1 MKKITGEL
9 FDGVLKEWGMI
20 VALVLLAMPPML
32 FHSVFFG
39 GLHSGFV
46 NGFDMELWRQLKYP
60 IIDMGLLMLLVLVV
74 VEIVHWIGKKWVKW
88 VVYGFAVALATVRI
102 WLWWVFRLR
111 ITPMALTLLLETNGR
126 ESSEFVHLYL
136 FGWYGVG
143 LVGIVVGLI
152 GICYLFEWIDK
163 RVELNG
169 VWKKIALCL
178 SIACLVWGMIEM
190 RWMVR
195 LLNCDVTEDIVSW
208 QNEACYEELSFGS
221 SNVFALL
228 YSIVNVKCIGNDV
241 KQCGIT
247 AYNVQKRKSEVLC
260 QNDSLVVA
268 FVLGESYCKLHS
280 SLYGYG
286 RATSPLLNEEKEGGN
301 LYVFNDIVS
310 SYTYTSKVL
319 KSIFFIDEE
328 ESQPWYKYAFFPQ
341 LFRMAEFEVD
351 LWSNQQD
358 APNMSAFAAND
369 IVSVMYNKHIKTLS
383 YTNISDFDCGYD
395 EDLVAD
401 YRKKIFDLNC
411 NRLMIF
417 HLMGQHMDVPD
428 RFPHTA
434 ENMVFKGTDG
444 RSAKIAMYDN
454 ACVYNDKVV
463 AEIIDM
469 VRDKKSVVVYFS
481 DHGEEV
487 YDYRDCYGR
496 KAAEPGMEKEFLKYQ
511 AEVPFMIWCSDKYKE
526 AYPEIIEDIKSS
538 VDKPFITDNVCQ
550 VMFHLAGLKS
560 PWCKEERDLLSD
572 KYKCGRR
579 IVNGIYDY
587 DEIMGR
593 K

>member
-1 MKKITGEL
+1 MKKFIEKL
-9 FDGVLKEWGMI
+9 CDGVVKEWGMI

-32 FHSVFFG
+32 FAPVFFG

-111 ITPMALTLLLETNGR
+111 ISPSTLMLLFETNSR
-126 ESSEFVHLYL
+126 KTNEFTQIYL
-136 FGWYGVG
+136 MNWNGVG
-143 LVGIVVGLI
+143 LVGIILGLI
-152 GICYLFEWIDK
+152 GLCWILEWVC
-163 RVELNG
+163 RGVELKG
-169 VWKKIALCL
+169 AWRKIVVWLSVVCL
-178 SIACLVWGMIEM
+178 IWGMIEI
-190 RWMVR
+190 RWIVR
-195 LLNCDVTEDIVSW
+195 LVECDKSEEVFTW
-208 QNEACYEELSFGS
+208 KREACYDDYSYSAF
-221 SNVFALL
+221 NVQAIL
-228 YSIVNVKCIGNDV
+228 YSVICNKCVAGDID
-241 KQCGIT
+241 QCGLT
-247 AYNVQKRKSEVLC
+247 ACVIDAKKNEVVC
-260 QNDSLVVA
+260 DNDSLVVV
-268 FVLGESYCKLHS
+268 FVLGESYIKSHS
-280 SLYGYG
+280 GLYGYE
-286 RATSPLLNEEKEGGN
+286 RNTTPLLQKEKEESK
-301 LYVFNDIVS
+301 LYTFNDVVAPF
-310 SYTYTSKVL
+310 TLTTDAVKTL
-319 KSIFFIDEE
+319 FFTNDNSEIWCKE
-328 ESQPWYKYAFFPQ
+328 AFFPQ
-341 LFRMAEFEVD
+341 LFKMAGFEVD
-351 LWSNQQD
+351 MWDNQLFDKANTTITFGMFAVLYNEKLRKMSYSNICD
-358 APNMSAFAAND
+358 SHFTFD
-369 IVSVMYNKHIKTLS
+369 DTLV
-383 YTNISDFDCGYD
+383 D
-395 EDLVAD
+395 D
-401 YRKKIFDLNC
+401 YKDKSFDLDC
-411 NRLMIF
+411 NRLVVF
-417 HLMGQHMDVPD
+417 HLTGQHMDVPD

-434 ENMVFKGTDG
+434 DNMVFKGTDDK
-444 RSAKIAMYDN
+444 SEKIAMYDN

-496 KAAEPGMEKEFLKYQ
+496 KAVEPGMEKEFLKYQ

-526 AYPEIIEDIKSS
+526 AYPEIIEDIKAS

-560 PWCKEERDLLSD
+560 PWYKEERDLLSD
-572 KYKCGRR
+572 KYKCGKRV
-579 IVNGIYDY
+579 VNGIYDY

>member
-1 MKKITGEL
+1 MT
-9 FDGVLKEWGMI
+9 
-20 VALVLLAMPPML
+20 
-32 FHSVFFG
+32 
-39 GLHSGFV
+39 
-46 NGFDMELWRQLKYP
+46 
-60 IIDMGLLMLLVLVV
+60 
-74 VEIVHWIGKKWVKW
+74 
-88 VVYGFAVALATVRI
+88 
-102 WLWWVFRLR
+102 
-111 ITPMALTLLLETNGR
+111 LTLLLETNNQ

-136 FGWYGVG
+136 LGWYGVG

-152 GICYLFEWIDK
+152 GLCYLFEWINS
-163 RVELNG
+163 RVVLKG
-169 VWKKIALCL
+169 VWKKTAIVVSVVCL
-178 SIACLVWGMIEM
+178 IWGMIKI
-190 RWMVR
+190 RWIVK
-195 LLNCDVTEDIVSW
+195 LLDCDVTEDVVSW

-247 AYNVQKRKSEVLC
+247 AYNVQKRKGEVLC
-260 QNDSLVVA
+260 QNDSLVVV
-268 FVLGESYCKLHS
+268 FVLGESYCKQHS

-286 RATSPLLNEEKEGGN
+286 RETSSLLNVEKEDEI
-301 LYVFNDIVS
+301 LYIFNDVVS
-310 SYTYTSKVL
+310 PYTYTSKVI
-319 KSIFFIDEE
+319 KSIFFVEE
-328 ESQPWYKYAFFPQ
+328 ENQPWYKYAFFPQ
-341 LFRMAEFEVD
+341 LFKMAEFEVD
-351 LWSNQQD
+351 LWSNQLKS
-358 APNMSAFAAND
+358 PNTFAFAAND

-383 YTNISDFDCGYD
+383 YTNISDFDFGYD
-395 EDLVAD
+395 EGLVDD
-401 YRKKIFDLNC
+401 YRKRFFDLYS

-417 HLMGQHMDVPD
+417 HLMGQHVDASD
-428 RFPHTA
+428 RFPHTKD
-434 ENMVFKGTDG
+434 NLVFNGTDEK
-444 RSAKIAMYDN
+444 SEKIAMYDN

-463 AEIIDM
+463 AKIIDM

-526 AYPEIIEDIKSS
+526 AYPEIIEDIKAS

-560 PWCKEERDLLSD
+560 PWYKEERDLLSD
-572 KYKCGRR
+572 KYKCGKR
-579 IVNGIYDY
+579 IVNGMYDY